1 MGSTDTYTLKV
12 NNPGSPID
20 QWQRQMECE
29 LLLLI
34 PSRTLRANGGY
45 FLGEF
50 TFDAGDGGFLK
61 IRSSYCF
68 FS

>member
-1 MGSTDTYTLKV
+1 VT
-12 NNPGSPID
+12 
-20 QWQRQMECE
+20 CE

-34 PSRTLRANGGY
+34 PSRTLGANGSY
-45 FLGEF
+45 LLGEF
-50 TFDAGDGGFLK
+50 TFDAGNGGFLK